1 MLIKFKRNLQQLDIG
16 TIAVIM
22 EISLLMLVILGR
34 WFLPK
39 GNISRSTLSQLLLV
53 YMSLASD
60 IVDLLSLLNET
71 QVQESSTMPY
81 FTLAI
86 FSWSLFQFS
95 LNLVVTRGRSFQS
108 VTQDDEEEEDKDENI
123 EDENASKSL
132 FEKLHLYAI
141 KGKDPAKTNNGS
153 KKCSNKKC
161 FRLDMLDTEMWSIL
175 ITLVFQDGPFFF
187 LRITAVFKYDVRTFV
202 TMFFTCK
209 NAIIL
214 FLQIY
219 RLSAICTEAKS
230 GESDPMASNKADA
243 ISSLYS
249 AANFLD
255 KFVVSSYTQN
265 FLIKKSNDKATNN
278 QQIIQEIDKQLLS
291 MSPIILKSTLSKL
304 YSYAVVLTPNYNL
317 TVSCCECDCHLKDN
331 QNIP

>member
-1 MLIKFKRNLQQLDIG
+1 MDIG
-16 TIAVIM
+16 TIAVTM
-22 EISLLMLVILGR
+22 EISLLLLVILGR

-71 QVQESSTMPY
+71 QVQESSTMPF

-108 VTQDDEEEEDKDENI
+108 VSMEDEEQEDEDENL
-123 EDENASKSL
+123 EEENASKS
-132 FEKLHLYAI
+132 FIEKLHTYAL
-141 KGKDPAKTNNGS
+141 KGKEPTKSNYGS
-153 KKCSNKKC
+153 KSCSKKKC

-175 ITLVFQDGPFFF
+175 ITLVFQDGPFFA
-187 LRITAVFKYDVRTFV
+187 LRVTAVFKYDVRTFV

-230 GESDPMASNKADA
+230 SENDAMASNKADA
-243 ISSLYS
+243 LSSLNS
-249 AANFLD
+249 AAGSLD
-255 KFVVSSYTQN
+255 KFVVLSYAQN
-265 FLIKKSNDKATNN
+265 VLIKKSDDKSRSS
-278 QQIIQEIDKQLLS
+278 QQIMEEMEKRLLS
-291 MSPIILKSTLSKL
+291 MSPIILRSTLSKL

-317 TVSCCECDCHLKDN
+317 SVSCCDCDCHLKDYS
-331 QNIP
+331 NIP